1 MTYIGVA
8 PTQMLDGL
16 APLGDEVPPRL
27 LAVCATMT
35 LEAGEPYFQTA
46 FPTDAFISVEEGFV
60 VVRASGPPPSRSVIT
75 SVAGPGE
82 LLLPPEPD
90 EVVVALTEARL
101 ALIGPDSR
109 ARLLQ
114 SPDLVEQFV
123 DALTVA
129 LRQKQQAAASLG
141 PTRHRERVRL
151 RLSQLAAQYGHVV
164 RGGIRIDFPLSH
176 ALLAEMIASSRETVT
191 RALDELQR
199 SGFVSREGSTYRVR
213 SLD

>member
-16 APLGDEVPPRL
+16 EPLGAEVPPRL

-46 FPTDAFISVEEGFV
+46 FPADAFISVEEGFV

-213 SLD
+213 ALD